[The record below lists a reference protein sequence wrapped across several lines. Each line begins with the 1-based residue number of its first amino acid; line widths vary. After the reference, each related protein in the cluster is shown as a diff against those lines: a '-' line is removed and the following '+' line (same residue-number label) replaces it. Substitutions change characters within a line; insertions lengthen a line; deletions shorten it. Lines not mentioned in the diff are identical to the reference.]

1 MTTQLTPHFT
11 LEELTTS
18 STAARLGIDN
28 TPSAEALHNLTS
40 LAKNLEFVR
49 ALMTFPMH
57 IDSAYRCGALNKA
70 VGGVPSS
77 AHVLGHAADF
87 VCPQFGTPLEI
98 VQAIEKSGIAFDQLI
113 FEQTWV
119 HISFDPMMR
128 HEVLTAHF
136 GSGGRTSYV
145 PGASA

>member
-11 LEELTTS
+11 LEELTAS
-18 STAARLGIDN
+18 PTAARLGIDN
-28 TPSAEALHNLTS
+28 TPTGVTLANLTS

-57 IDSAYRCGALNKA
+57 IDSAYRCEALNKA
-70 VGGVPSS
+70 VGGVPAS

-87 VCPQFGTPLEI
+87 VCPQFGTPHEI
-98 VQAIEKSGIAFDQLI
+98 VQAIDKAGIAFDQLI

-119 HISFDPMMR
+119 HVSFDPLLR
-128 HEVLTAHF
+128 RQVLTAHF
-136 GSGGRTSYV
+136 GPNGRASYSTGV
-145 PGASA
+145 QA